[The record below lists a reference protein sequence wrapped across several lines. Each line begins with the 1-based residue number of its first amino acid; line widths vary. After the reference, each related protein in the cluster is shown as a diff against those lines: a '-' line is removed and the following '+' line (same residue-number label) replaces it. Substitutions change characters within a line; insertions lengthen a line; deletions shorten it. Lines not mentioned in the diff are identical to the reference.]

1 MERYV
6 RFERKNK
13 VIDYLLNTEN
23 PYTLKM
29 DNMNIEMT
37 YSENNKTFNE
47 CMLNILNK
55 KNKNGLTNL
64 NEHVILYTERRKRIN
79 GRKKIKIFFY

>member
-1 MERYV
+1 MKE
-6 RFERKNK
+6 KNK

-55 KNKNGLTNL
+55 KNKTGWQ
-64 NEHVILYTERRKRIN
+64 I
-79 GRKKIKIFFY
+79 